1 MATKFFTFADRFV
14 PVQFFDGE
22 DAVKITMKISD
33 ETDKRLIKAG
43 EALNAA
49 DTLKDVDK
57 RRTAYRKALEGF
69 LGEEKAKEILS
80 KADEADCF
88 AIYSVFKHLLNTY
101 GAAKVKNLSGSGR

>member
-43 EALNAA
+43 EAFDAA
-49 DTLKDVDK
+49 DKLRDVDK
-57 RRTAYRKALEGF
+57 RREAYLEALEGF
-69 LGEEKAKEILS
+69 LGKEKAEEILS
-80 KADEADCF
+80 KADEPDGF
-88 AIYSVFKHLLNTY
+88 AIFSVFKHLLNTY